1 MSDTSQPRGGRR
13 ATMRDVAA
21 AAGVDVSTVSKV
33 LNGGSIS
40 VRAATRER
48 IEKAA
53 TELRYRPDATARS
66 LRLARTGAIGMLV
79 PDFTNAVWSG
89 IVRSAVREAEAQRRV
104 VLIAE
109 MDQDTSPE
117 GYLHLVHERR
127 IDGLLVATARDQSS
141 LVAELEHDSVP
152 HVFVNRRGGPDS
164 LSVLVDDEAGA
175 VLGTQALIDAG
186 HTRLALL
193 SGPRD
198 IDTSRRRLE
207 GFERTCAAAGLAD
220 PHIAFGAYSAPGG
233 HRAAEEL
240 LAAPGPRPTGVL
252 AGNLM
257 MALGA
262 LSAFATA
269 GIRVPE
275 DMSMVAYDDAE
286 LAGFSRPAL
295 TTVAMPHQEMGSIAV
310 RLLEQVLAGD
320 PAESIV
326 VPTPPRLI
334 ERDSVA
340 PPAA

>member
-1 MSDTSQPRGGRR
+1 
-13 ATMRDVAA
+13 MRDVAA

-33 LNGGSIS
+33 LSGAAIS
-40 VRAATRER
+40 VRAETRAR
-48 IEKAA
+48 IEQAA
-53 TELRYRPDATARS
+53 AELRYRPDASARS
-66 LRLARTGAIGMLV
+66 LRLSRTGAIGMLV

-89 IVRSAVREAEAQRRV
+89 IVRSAVHEAEAQGRV

-109 MDQDTSPE
+109 MDPDQSPA

-152 HVFVNRRGGPDS
+152 HVFVNRRGGERS

-175 VLGTQALIDAG
+175 VAGTRALIEAG
-186 HTRLALL
+186 HTRIGLIG
-193 SGPRD
+193 GPPD
-198 IDTSRRRLE
+198 IDTSRRRFD
-207 GFERTCAAAGLAD
+207 GFERTRTAAGLPD
-220 PHIAFGAYSAPGG
+220 PVVTSGPYSAPGG
-233 HRAAEEL
+233 YRAAQEL
-240 LAAPGPRPTGVL
+240 LAAPGPRPTAVL
-252 AGNLM
+252 AANLM

-262 LSAFATA
+262 LAAFAEA
-269 GIRVPE
+269 GVGVPG

-286 LAGFSRPAL
+286 LAGFTQPAM

-310 RLLEQVLAGD
+310 RLLERVLAGE

-334 ERDSVA
+334 ERDSIA
-340 PPAA
+340 PPRAS

>member
-1 MSDTSQPRGGRR
+1 
-13 ATMRDVAA
+13 MRDVAA

-33 LNGGSIS
+33 LSGGSIS
-40 VRAATRER
+40 VREETRER

-53 TELRYRPDATARS
+53 TELRYRPDASARG
-66 LRLARTGAIGMLV
+66 LRLSRTGAIGMLV

-109 MDQDTSPE
+109 MDRDQSPQ

-141 LVAELEHDSVP
+141 LVADLEHDSVP
-152 HVFVNRRGGPDS
+152 HVFVNRRGGQGS
-164 LSVLVDDEAGA
+164 LSVVVDDEAGA
-175 VLGTQALIDAG
+175 VVGTQAMIDAG
-186 HTRLALL
+186 HTRLGLIG
-193 SGPRD
+193 GPPD
-198 IDTSRRRLE
+198 IDTSRRRLD
-207 GFERTCAAAGLAD
+207 GFERTRRAAGL
-220 PHIAFGAYSAPGG
+220 PEPKITSGPYSAPGG

-240 LAAPGPRPTGVL
+240 LALPGPPPTGVL

-295 TTVAMPHQEMGSIAV
+295 TTVAMPHEEMGSIAV
-310 RLLEQVLAGD
+310 LLLERVLAGE

-340 PPAA
+340 PPAP